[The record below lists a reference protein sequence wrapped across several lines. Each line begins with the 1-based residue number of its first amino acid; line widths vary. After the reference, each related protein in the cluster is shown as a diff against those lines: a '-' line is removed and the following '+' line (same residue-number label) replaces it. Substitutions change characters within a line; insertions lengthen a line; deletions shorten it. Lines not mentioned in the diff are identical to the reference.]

1 MKSNAFKEF
10 VYIILVNASQTASLE
25 EAHVT
30 KTLLSNLIGFYK
42 HMIRD
47 NENALLI
54 EEIQALNHYFEI
66 QKTRYGERFDTHIS
80 DTTEGDIFVEH
91 FAIISFVD
99 EILNNILSRYE
110 CFFQFN
116 ISFFTKGDTIL
127 TEISVDLK
135 GKKELCG
142 KSFTKRGGRLCIN
155 S

>member
-1 MKSNAFKEF
+1 MKSNTFKEF

-30 KTLLSNLIGFYK
+30 QALLSNLIGFYK

-47 NENALLI
+47 NENALLN
-54 EEIQALNHYFEI
+54 EEIHALKHYFEI
-66 QKTRYGERFDTHIS
+66 QKIRYGKRLDTHINN
-80 DTTEGDIFVEH
+80 TAAGDIYVEH

-110 CFFQFN
+110 YFFRVN
-116 ISFFTKGDTIL
+116 IIFSNKGDTIL

-135 GKKELCG
+135 GKKELYG